1 MRYFLI
7 LILLIFPASH
17 SISIEQDQLISENDL
32 DFLFKNNKKKWNESV
47 VFFDKKNSMS
57 KVNNNDEIYFLK
69 SFFQNGSVI
78 IKPHF
83 NKNKVSTIYL
93 EYELKILDQNLN
105 NLIFKHYSKLENNYC
120 TNVIDNISKIIIQIN
135 KCN

>member
-1 MRYFLI
+1 MRYFVI
-7 LILLIFPASH
+7 LLLLIFSASH
-17 SISIEQDQLISENDL
+17 SLSIEQDQLISENDL

-69 SFFQNGSVI
+69 SFFKNGSVT
-78 IKPHF
+78 IKPYF
-83 NKNKVSTIYL
+83 NKNNVSKIYL
-93 EYELKILDQNLN
+93 EYELKIFNQNLN

-135 KCN
+135 KCD

>member
-17 SISIEQDQLISENDL
+17 SISIEKDQLISENDL
-32 DFLFKNNKKKWNESV
+32 DFLFKNNIKKWNESV

-78 IKPHF
+78 IKPYF
-83 NKNKVSTIYL
+83 NKNKVSKIYL
-93 EYELKILDQNLN
+93 EYELEIIDQNLN
-105 NLIFKHYSKLENNYC
+105 NLIIKHYNKLENNYC
-120 TNVIDNISKIIIQIN
+120 TNLIDNISKITIQIN
-135 KCN
+135 KCD